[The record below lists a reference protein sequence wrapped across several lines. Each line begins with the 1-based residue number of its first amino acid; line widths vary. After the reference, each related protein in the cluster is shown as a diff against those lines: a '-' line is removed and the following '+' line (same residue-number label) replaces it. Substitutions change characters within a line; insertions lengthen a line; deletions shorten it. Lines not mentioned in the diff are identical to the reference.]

1 MAAKD
6 IATQVEEI
14 VLALLPESLELVD
27 VEYVQERDWYLRVF
41 IDKEGGIDLDD
52 CQALSEAL
60 EKELDG
66 LGLIAGRYI
75 LEVSSPG
82 LDRVL
87 KKDRDFRRERG
98 KKVDVS
104 LYAPLTAGG
113 AKEIVGTLT
122 DFDGES
128 LTLDENLQIP
138 KEKISLVRL
147 HIDF

>member
-104 LYAPLTAGG
+104 L
-113 AKEIVGTLT
+113 
-122 DFDGES
+122 
-128 LTLDENLQIP
+128 
-138 KEKISLVRL
+138 
-147 HIDF
+147 